1 MHKVQVLLF
10 LLSNILIILYSRPEM
25 RHPRNTQR
33 LIFSLLIFLLSSTQK
48 MQKIQV
54 LVCLVSITSII
65 LFILQ
70 DSVGCSPMYFRA
82 YREKQQK
89 LREKRLKKSAA
100 EKRLKELED
109 RYRLRIQSRR
119 NADDNRMTPFHTTRT
134 KWIKTDMLH
143 TRVEANMRRHRLA
156 SNLLSKEV
164 PEIGDVLNHRANQLQ
179 AKSKEIN
186 EQKNEVKSQGF
197 NNFDDNKIF
206 FKSFDK
212 EMKVHDKFYKKTE
225 KCRRIIDKNEKYIDT
240 HSQNSCS
247 IMK

>member
-1 MHKVQVLLF
+1 
-10 LLSNILIILYSRPEM
+10 
-25 RHPRNTQR
+25 
-33 LIFSLLIFLLSSTQK
+33 
-48 MQKIQV
+48 
-54 LVCLVSITSII
+54 
-65 LFILQ
+65 
-70 DSVGCSPMYFRA
+70 MYFRA

-100 EKRLKELED
+100 EKRSKELED
-109 RYRLRIQSRR
+109 RYRLRIQSKR

-134 KWIKTDMLH
+134 KWIKTDMLQ
-143 TRVEANMRRHRLA
+143 TRVEANTRRHRLA

-164 PEIGDVLNHRANQLQ
+164 PELGDILDHRANQLQ

-186 EQKNEVKSQGF
+186 EQKKEVKRQGF
-197 NNFDDNKIF
+197 NNFDDY
-206 FKSFDK
+206 
-212 EMKVHDKFYKKTE
+212 KVFYKNLHKEIKVRDKLNEKTE